1 MRVCVCVCVHV
12 CIIDLENICKYI
24 PLKCLQWLSLKEKVG
39 SLFLLF
45 VPFSHFSIM
54 RRKLRTKNC
63 QRENCQMIRIIDIK
77 ARKWSQIDKEQSNR
91 SGCRLPSRTC
101 LEQGAVANSTA
112 GMCCHFPRITGILW
126 SLGKTLGG
134 TLARHWS
141 GICVLSRPNC
151 LGPVQLVQMGRRF
164 PGLRGFQWG
173 VCSTKPCWFVE
184 PDIWCPPPKR

>member
-1 MRVCVCVCVHV
+1 M
-12 CIIDLENICKYI
+12 IISEREGEILIFAFCFF
-24 PLKCLQWLSLKEKVG
+24 LSFFYNKKEVKD
-39 SLFLLF
+39 
-45 VPFSHFSIM
+45 
-54 RRKLRTKNC
+54 KNC

-101 LEQGAVANSTA
+101 LEYGAVANSTA
-112 GMCCHFPRITGILW
+112 GTCCHFPRITGILW
-126 SLGKTLGG
+126 SLGKTLGS

-173 VCSTKPCWFVE
+173 VCSTKPCWAVG
-184 PDIWCPPPKR
+184 PDICLVPTTQKVDIVQTDTLRA